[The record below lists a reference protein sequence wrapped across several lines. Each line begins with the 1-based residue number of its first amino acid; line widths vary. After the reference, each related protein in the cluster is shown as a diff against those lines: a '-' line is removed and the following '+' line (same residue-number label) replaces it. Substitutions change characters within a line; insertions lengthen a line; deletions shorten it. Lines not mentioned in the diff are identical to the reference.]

1 MIISTQQRRT
11 ISFDVAPDRRAAAAD
26 LGTLEYPTHVGAGES
41 PEKRLRL
48 KPDNLFHSFSNSP
61 APDIRRR
68 ATFMKSH
75 AYCPHPD
82 HRQTRIVLSPDDPE
96 AKKAANNSTQPAA
109 FVNFECPDCRIPVY
123 CSERHWMDDYES
135 HAEICDTL
143 KQANEDDH
151 DLHSGRFFPEF
162 EYPEPQM
169 EEIRHNMTNWDTLL
183 YTREFKAIDDER
195 AMRQVTR
202 ILTYPVTIASILHEE
217 GPYGIREG
225 GRMTVEGLK
234 SFSALHYNLHP
245 PRTGSG
251 PGIKGL
257 RPVPPPVRIFILGAR
272 AESSLP
278 RAAWLQLEYLFHRT
292 RMHLIFIGP
301 ESMTNRDA
309 EFPLPERT
317 AGNPFGG
324 IVEDRISH
332 RTKITTFVE
341 YYHTMHKANYFQP
354 FDPYFDCFVL
364 FHPGLGHPASAHEWE
379 ETLPQLLETK
389 VPIIC
394 TGYTEWDMQR
404 DKQWV
409 EEKMAG
415 EVDVL
420 LEPGENRFRSL
431 RWDLNDF
438 DPTDLSC
445 GNWGLWAFRGKRY
458 ETTMQD

>member
-1 MIISTQQRRT
+1 
-11 ISFDVAPDRRAAAAD
+11 
-26 LGTLEYPTHVGAGES
+26 
-41 PEKRLRL
+41 
-48 KPDNLFHSFSNSP
+48 
-61 APDIRRR
+61 
-68 ATFMKSH
+68 MKSH

-234 SFSALHYNLHP
+234 SFSGISKLAQLLKVRLTFIQLSITTCIHLELAQGLVSKACDLYHRQSGSSSLALAQSLPFLVQHGYSSS
-245 PRTGSG
+245 TF
-251 PGIKGL
+251 
-257 RPVPPPVRIFILGAR
+257 FIAR
-272 AESSLP
+272 A
-278 RAAWLQLEYLFHRT
+278 
-292 RMHLIFIGP
+292 
-301 ESMTNRDA
+301 
-309 EFPLPERT
+309 
-317 AGNPFGG
+317 
-324 IVEDRISH
+324 
-332 RTKITTFVE
+332 
-341 YYHTMHKANYFQP
+341 
-354 FDPYFDCFVL
+354 
-364 FHPGLGHPASAHEWE
+364 
-379 ETLPQLLETK
+379 
-389 VPIIC
+389 C
-394 TGYTEWDMQR
+394 T
-404 DKQWV
+404 
-409 EEKMAG
+409 
-415 EVDVL
+415 
-420 LEPGENRFRSL
+420 
-431 RWDLNDF
+431 
-438 DPTDLSC
+438 
-445 GNWGLWAFRGKRY
+445 
-458 ETTMQD
+458 